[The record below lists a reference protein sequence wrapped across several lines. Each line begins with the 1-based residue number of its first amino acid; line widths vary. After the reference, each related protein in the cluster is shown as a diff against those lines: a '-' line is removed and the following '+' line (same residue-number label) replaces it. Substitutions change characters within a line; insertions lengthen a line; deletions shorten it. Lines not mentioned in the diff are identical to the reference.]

1 MALLDG
7 SVVQSAGTDAWNTL
21 PPLTALNS
29 ADGFARGCPGVPTAC
44 VGSPAGSVVFAFAS
58 SAIDFAGGSAA
69 NVVFIGW
76 NWLASAGLAIVR
88 ASASLLMYCVR
99 LPGSGWLLNHCG
111 APLPLLPAAFAIVS
125 NMCAR
130 ARGS

>member
-29 ADGFARGCPGVPTAC
+29 ADGRASGCPGVPTAC
-44 VGSPAGSVVFAFAS
+44 AASPADSVVFAFAS
-58 SAIDFAGGSAA
+58 SAIDFAGGWEAKA
-69 NVVFIGW
+69 VLIGS
-76 NWLASAGLAIVR
+76 NWLASAALAIVR
-88 ASASLLMYCVR
+88 ASASLVMYCVR
-99 LPGSGWLLNHCG
+99 LPGSGWLLNHWG
-111 APLPLLPAAFAIVS
+111 APLPLLAAAFAIVS